1 MNRKGIL
8 IIAIGLV
15 LALSVLIA
23 VAIYQD
29 SQKTPASKEQNNQTT
44 QNQKDRSNTADR
56 QEKEEDQ
63 SEEDQSP
70 VGEAPKAEDL
80 KSLDGVV
87 KESGENSLTVEFQY
101 EDTTWQ
107 SQVNITEET
116 FVGQPPEDD
125 NSGPEEINPQ
135 SIQTNTTVIISSQDN
150 IFNEESFDASGVVVV
165 N

>member
-1 MNRKGIL
+1 MNKKGIL
-8 IIAIGLV
+8 IIAIVLV
-15 LALSVLIA
+15 LALLALII

-29 SQKTPASKEQNNQTT
+29 SQKTPASKEQNNQLT
-44 QNQKDRSNTADR
+44 QDQKEEPKPDNR

-63 SEEDQSP
+63 SEENQNP
-70 VGEAPKAEDL
+70 AGEAPKAEDL

-87 KESGENSLTVEFQY
+87 KEIGENSLTVEFQY

-125 NSGPEEINPQ
+125 NSGPEEVNPQ
-135 SIQTNTTVIISSQDN
+135 SIQPNTTVIISSRDN
-150 IFNEESFDASGVVVV
+150 IFNKEAFDASGVMAV

>member
-1 MNRKGIL
+1 MNKKGIL
-8 IIAIGLV
+8 ITAVGLV
-15 LALSVLIA
+15 LALLALIV

-29 SQKTPASKEQNNQTT
+29 SQKTPASKEQNNQAA
-44 QNQKDRSNTADR
+44 QNQK
-56 QEKEEDQ
+56 EENQ
-63 SEEDQSP
+63 NP

-135 SIQTNTTVIISSQDN
+135 SIQPNTTVIISSQDN
-150 IFNEESFDASGVVVV
+150 IFNKEAFDASGVMAV